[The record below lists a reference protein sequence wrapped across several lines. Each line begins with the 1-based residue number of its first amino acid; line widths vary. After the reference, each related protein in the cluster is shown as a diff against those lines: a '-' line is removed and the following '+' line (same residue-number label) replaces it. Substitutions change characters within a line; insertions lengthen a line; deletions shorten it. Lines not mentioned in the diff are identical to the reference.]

1 MKEIKKKK
9 ERKKAR
15 DSDTPVNEVFWS
27 WEIQAYKDTTEST
40 LYFFISSVIFL
51 PTQKKNKAGYTAK
64 RGENW
69 GFAPFSRRKKK
80 KYHNINE

>member
-1 MKEIKKKK
+1 MKEIKKK

-51 PTQKKNKAGYTAK
+51 PTQKKKQGGLHGRAG
-64 RGENW
+64 
-69 GFAPFSRRKKK
+69 
-80 KYHNINE
+80 